1 MTEPE
6 NLDPKPSELQIVLPG
21 PERKREPSAYVYRLI
36 HINQDQRT
44 GCQRIWDVLGGR
56 QPYQIVLEKDPRG
69 ILQFHCTCADAIY
82 RKDNEGRFCKHVLGL
97 LELGKGPGQS
107 VEKWEPRSRRRA

>member
-1 MTEPE
+1 MPFPAEPE
-6 NLDPKPSELQIVLPG
+6 INLPELQIVLPG
-21 PERKREPSAYVYRLI
+21 PQRKREPCPYSYRLVYA
-36 HINQDQRT
+36 NPEQLA
-44 GCQRIWDVLGGR
+44 GCQRIWEVLGGR

-97 LELGKGPGQS
+97 LELGKQPGQS
-107 VEKWEPRSRRRA
+107 VERWEPRSRKGA